1 MNKLVEKYNNTYHH
15 SFLKN
20 PINDDY
26 FAFSE
31 KMRLNLWLTSSMVV
45 DRVRIQE
52 IQEWF

>member
-1 MNKLVEKYNNTYHH
+1 MQPH
-15 SFLKN
+15 SLKVSSKN
-20 PINDDY
+20 DY